1 MQDRRW
7 LRGGLQQRACGFSGK
22 SSSMSIYGKEWEEVK
37 GAGSGTRPP
46 ENAEDFPGSCME
58 APCGNLG
65 PKHKIRCAPILF

>member
-1 MQDRRW
+1 
-7 LRGGLQQRACGFSGK
+7 
-22 SSSMSIYGKEWEEVK
+22 MSIYGKEWEEVK